1 MIKMT
6 KKTSNQ
12 NDLRRIASRVTK
24 DIIRRLPVELR
35 SKLSNAAVVLQARPD
50 KHHVKDG
57 IENDCLGLFTGP
69 SVRDGDDS
77 ASLPPQIFLFLE
89 NIFEEAQ
96 ESGRSFSEELR
107 RTFLHELGH
116 YLGLEEDDLKLRD
129 VD

>member
-6 KKTSNQ
+6 KRMSNQ
-12 NDLRRIASRVTK
+12 NELRRTASRVTK

-50 KHHVKDG
+50 KHQVAEG
-57 IENDCLGLFTGP
+57 IESDCLGLFTGP

-116 YLGLEEDDLKLRD
+116 YLGLEEDDLKLRN

>member
-6 KKTSNQ
+6 KRMSNQ
-12 NDLRRIASRVTK
+12 NELRRTASRVTK
-24 DIIRRLPVELR
+24 DIIRRLPEELR
-35 SKLSNAAVVLQARPD
+35 SKLSTAAVVLQARPD
-50 KHHVKDG
+50 KHQVAEG
-57 IENDCLGLFTGP
+57 IESDCLGLFTGP

-116 YLGLEEDDLKLRD
+116 YLGLEEDDLKLRN